1 MQQVCTEFENDNDT
15 DDAATKNSRFEKILT
30 LMQQMQECGHPPK
43 VSVITNNLVD
53 FHLMKNL
60 NLRNW
65 LVKLNCY
72 RIPSVARILLNRWD
86 LVPKIVLLCN

>member
-43 VSVITNNLVD
+43 VSD
-53 FHLMKNL
+53 YESFG
-60 NLRNW
+60 
-65 LVKLNCY
+65 
-72 RIPSVARILLNRWD
+72 
-86 LVPKIVLLCN
+86 